1 MLSIFGF
8 TLTISILVFIHELGH
23 YYVARLFGIKVEEFS
38 IGFGKELFSRVSKTG
53 VKWKV
58 CLLPFGGY
66 VKIHGFNQEVTNE
79 NIIIEPN
86 KAFYNKPPY
95 AKFFVIAAGP
105 IANYLLAILLFSTM
119 YFMYG
124 KLEVPAVVGEVV
136 ADSPAFIS
144 GLKENDTIIMLGK
157 QEINSMTDLQRIVLV
172 NEDKAMNLLVK
183 RGTEKINITI
193 IPKVKSQ
200 TNKKKSNLRNYYIG
214 IIAKDNPVR
223 IKMSFFQ
230 SVYQGLADTFYISGI
245 ILKSI
250 GQMLIGSRSLDE
262 LSGPITIANASAQ
275 TLQQGIVS
283 YALFI
288 AMISIN
294 LGLFNLLPIPIL
306 DGGQLIF
313 IIYETISGK
322 TLSWRA
328 KNVITRLGIVM
339 IIFLIV
345 ISVSNDI
352 KSFVF

>member
-8 TLTISILVFIHELGH
+8 ILTISILVFIHELGH
-23 YYVARLFGIKVEEFS
+23 YYAARLCDIKVEEFS
-38 IGFGKELFSRVSKTG
+38 IGFGRALFSRVSKAG
-53 VKWKV
+53 VKWKIG
-58 CLLPFGGY
+58 LLPLGGY
-66 VKIHGFNQEVTNE
+66 VKIHGFNKDITDDNT
-79 NIIIEPN
+79 IIEPD
-86 KAFYNKPPY
+86 KAFYNKPTY

-124 KLEVPAVVGEVV
+124 KFEVPAIVGEI
-136 ADSPAFIS
+136 AIDSPAAIS
-144 GLKENDTIIMLGK
+144 GLKENDTIIMSGK
-157 QEINSMTDLQRIVLV
+157 QKINSMADLQRIVLV
-172 NEDKAMNLLVK
+172 NEDKAMDLLVT
-183 RGTEKINITI
+183 RGTENINITI
-193 IPKVKSQ
+193 IPKLKPQ
-200 TNKKKSNLRNYYIG
+200 TSKKKSNIRNYYIG
-214 IIAKDNPVR
+214 ILAKDNPVR
-223 IKMSFFQ
+223 IKMSFFP
-230 SVYQGLADTFYISGI
+230 SIYQGLTDTFYISNI

-250 GQMLIGSRSLDE
+250 GQMLVGSRSLDE

-275 TLQQGIVS
+275 TLQQGIIS

-294 LGLFNLLPIPIL
+294 LGLFNLLPIPML

-313 IIYETISGK
+313 IIYEAILGK
-322 TLSWRA
+322 PLSLRA
-328 KNVITRLGIVM
+328 KSVITRLGIVM